1 MAAAAASP
9 HLLEGEF
16 GPGGTR
22 FGAASC
28 SGGRR
33 PRRPA
38 SRPLAFYLEGKCGS
52 RARLGPVSCGG
63 GRPWRPAPLLLAL
76 PHRGR
81 VWGGGEQIAAIP
93 CGGGRRP
100 RRRAPLPARLTSL
113 RSGLG
118 TIPPRGR
125 VWSGGGLD
133 STRLPA
139 AAVGLGGWPLSHS
152 PSVVEGNLGS
162 GMVIRRGVGWRGRAP
177 LVGHRDGGG
186 GGGMDDGAAEVRADP
201 HRRVW
206 QQPGQAPSACV
217 RPN

>member
-1 MAAAAASP
+1 MQLCGWIVNEDLWVGGVSDTEYNKHAGFHPSWRAS
-9 HLLEGEF
+9 L
-16 GPGGTR
+16 
-22 FGAASC
+22 
-28 SGGRR
+28 
-33 PRRPA
+33 
-38 SRPLAFYLEGKCGS
+38 
-52 RARLGPVSCGG
+52 V
-63 GRPWRPAPLLLAL
+63 
-76 PHRGR
+76 
-81 VWGGGEQIAAIP
+81 
-93 CGGGRRP
+93 
-100 RRRAPLPARLTSL
+100 
-113 RSGLG
+113 
-118 TIPPRGR
+118 
-125 VWSGGGLD
+125 GGGLD